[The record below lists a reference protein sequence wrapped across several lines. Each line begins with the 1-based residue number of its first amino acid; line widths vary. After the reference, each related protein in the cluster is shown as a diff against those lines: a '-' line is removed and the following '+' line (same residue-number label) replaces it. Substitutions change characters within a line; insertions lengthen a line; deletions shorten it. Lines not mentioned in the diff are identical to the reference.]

1 MQSPLSW
8 GRNVTEA
15 VIWRKMAAIS
25 AWISG
30 SVFSRGGAEAGL
42 CESAFSWSAAV
53 AAVLDEGFDF
63 DFLGGC
69 EIWT

>member
-8 GRNVTEA
+8 GRKVTEA

-30 SVFSRGGAEAGL
+30 SVFSAGAAG
-42 CESAFSWSAAV
+42 AAPATFSWL
-53 AAVLDEGFDF
+53 LDLEEDLDLDF
-63 DFLGGC
+63 VVWKIWTWGGGC
-69 EIWT
+69 G